1 MLHIPKVHIVKL
13 IKHFIRKMLS
23 SGAFSEVHV
32 CAPDDRLVASREI
45 TTPL

>member
-13 IKHFIRKMLS
+13 IKDCIPKMLS
-23 SGAFSEVHV
+23 SEAFSEVLV
-32 CAPDDRLVASREI
+32 CTPDDRLVASREI